1 MAWWETGKKEA
12 AMRQAQVESET
23 IFGPFRLVPMTRTG
37 FHGGKRE
44 LYYEG

>member
-1 MAWWETGKKEA
+1 
-12 AMRQAQVESET
+12 MRQAQVESET